1 MVEIT
6 LTSTSPEADI
16 IRQIEVLI
24 RKMAVRQASSAD
36 VQLLHDLQRQS
47 HAPEATA
54 TGDSGVIIK
63 VSS

>member
-36 VQLLHDLQRQS
+36 VQLLHDLQRQRVNLMR
-47 HAPEATA
+47 PKQRQRATA
-54 TGDSGVIIK
+54 A
-63 VSS
+63 